1 MGAVRLH
8 ALVLVLS
15 AAAPA
20 EDATLRIVTD
30 PAGAA
35 VSLDGAL
42 VGLSPREERLE
53 PGVHTITV
61 ERSGVAVT
69 ETLSLTPGE
78 QRTVRLRLTALV
90 TRPRPFPVAG
100 AVTFCG
106 GSLALVA
113 GLLLQG
119 PAREAAAQVSLL
131 YARGGGWDAAARQV
145 EAQGLAAQT
154 WSNVLLWGGAGV
166 MLSGV
171 VTAVLELMVKAPPAL
186 AVFPVSGGAGL
197 SWGARW

>member
-1 MGAVRLH
+1 MRTF

-15 AAAPA
+15 VAARA
-20 EDATLRIVTD
+20 EDATLRILTE

-42 VGLSPREERLE
+42 VGLSPREERLR
-53 PGVHTITV
+53 PGVHTVTA

-69 ETLSLTPGE
+69 ETLSLTAGE

-90 TRPRPFPVAG
+90 TPPRTFPVAG
-100 AVTFCG
+100 TVTFCG

-131 YARGGGWDAAARQV
+131 SARGGGWDAAARQL

-166 MLSGV
+166 MVSGV
-171 VTAVLELMVKAPPAL
+171 VTAVLELMVKAPPPL
-186 AVFPVSGGAGL
+186 VLLPVGGGAVF
-197 SWGARW
+197 SWGMPW